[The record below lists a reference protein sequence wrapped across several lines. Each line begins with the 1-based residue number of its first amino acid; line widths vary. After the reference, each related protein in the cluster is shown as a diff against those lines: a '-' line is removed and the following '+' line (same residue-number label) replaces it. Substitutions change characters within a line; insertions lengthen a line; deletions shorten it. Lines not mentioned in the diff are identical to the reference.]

1 MKYIDD
7 QHRNP
12 NMNYKDHRVGQL
24 TRLICAKPLN
34 LCIRICNL
42 NLYIC
47 ICVFVFWNGWIS
59 SALVADMC
67 HKSQFVGNPPRRCL
81 CLFPPPGLPTN
92 SNILRRISPMMLL
105 MVTMISVIFKMS
117 GVAQSGFCRKFP
129 FWAFCPFFP
138 TAENGPQEKLLPVHY
153 FCSSLIVHTRVCHI
167 SNAWTNGE

>member
-1 MKYIDD
+1 
-7 QHRNP
+7 
-12 NMNYKDHRVGQL
+12 
-24 TRLICAKPLN
+24 
-34 LCIRICNL
+34 
-42 NLYIC
+42 
-47 ICVFVFWNGWIS
+47 
-59 SALVADMC
+59 MC
-67 HKSQFVGNPPRRCL
+67 HNSQFVGNPPRRCL

-153 FCSSLIVHTRVCHI
+153 FCSSLIVHTHVCHI
-167 SNAWTNGE
+167 SNAWTNGEQGNLLIAHWHHNTATLGIIQLTSDQRIYICR